1 MILPI
6 SLDPKTCNVLR
17 RIIWF
22 EEPKEAAHD
31 PVRLLAYAFRYA
43 THADMKHLRCHFS
56 DDDLRAALA
65 NAPPGIID
73 GRSWSYWHAILGQY
87 PPPPMPQRQFGVAHF
102 AAPQQSPVDLNA
114 PTS

>member
-1 MILPI
+1 MIPPI
-6 SLDPKTCNVLR
+6 PLTPETVAAIR

-22 EEPKEAAHD
+22 EEPELAARD
-31 PVRLLAYAFRYA
+31 PVRLIAYAFRYA
-43 THADMKHLRCHFS
+43 SHADMKRLRLHFS

-65 NAPPGIID
+65 AAPPGIID

-87 PPPPMPQRQFGVAHF
+87 PPPPLPQRQFGRAHF
-102 AAPQQSPVDLNA
+102 AAPQQSPVDLNG